1 MPEIKNEINGPQE
14 TDEVLQK
21 LRHFCSFQERCSRD
35 VEEKLQSLGVARP
48 KWPEIISGLRNENF
62 LDDVRFAG
70 AFARGK
76 FRINRWGRI
85 KIRYELS
92 GRGIPDE
99 IIGRGLEEIGGEEY
113 LEVIRELVRKKLNE
127 TKGGK
132 KLTVRNKIFTFVSGK
147 GFESGLISE
156 AIKELNI

>member
-1 MPEIKNEINGPQE
+1 MPEMVNEYNGPQK

-21 LRHFCSFQERCSRD
+21 LRHFCGFQERCTAD
-35 VEEKLQSLGVARP
+35 VEEKLQSLGVPRA
-48 KWPEIISGLRNENF
+48 KWPGIIAGLRNEHF
-62 LDDVRFAG
+62 LDDMRFAG

-76 FRINRWGRI
+76 FRINRWGRK

-92 GRGIPDE
+92 GRGIPEE
-99 IIGRGLEEIGGEEY
+99 IIGRGLEEIGEEEY
-113 LEVIRELVRKKLNE
+113 LEVIRELVLKKLNE

-132 KLTVRNKIFTFVSGK
+132 KLTVRNKIFTFVTGK
-147 GFESGLISE
+147 GFESGLVSE